1 MIVFVIL
8 VYLIIYWAKITGIR
22 GYSWVKFRP
31 IILFNL
37 TFDILQVRNLTYLVF
52 LDPSE
57 FDILGWANFFYRYY
71 GYSWIGVI
79 LLIFTGPHLE
89 ANLQNVL

>member
-8 VYLIIYWAKITGIR
+8 VYLIIYWAKITAIR
-22 GYSWVKFRP
+22 GYSWVKFRS

-57 FDILGWANFFYRYY
+57 FDILGW
-71 GYSWIGVI
+71 
-79 LLIFTGPHLE
+79 
-89 ANLQNVL
+89 

>member
-8 VYLIIYWAKITGIR
+8 VYLIIYWAKITGIC
-22 GYSWVKFRP
+22 GYNWVKFRP

-57 FDILGWANFFYRYY
+57 FDILGWANFFMDITGIHELGLYY
-71 GYSWIGVI
+71 
-79 LLIFTGPHLE
+79 
-89 ANLQNVL
+89 